1 MRTDNVASFI
11 RTALWGPSLPFSTH
25 PLLVISRLR
34 ETTQSFL
41 SFTLREILF
50 IFLLS
55 FTLTLPRNKNLK
67 NLPEKRKEDRDVAS
81 PFALSA
87 VISLKSN
94 CTRKNGSPLSGKRI
108 ARLEN
113 KRLNHAYKCTNV
125 GKDIYLSDITLFFV
139 DKNQHFSIVFQY
151 FICLFMHIII

>member
-34 ETTQSFL
+34 ELRDCSIL
-41 SFTLREILF
+41 SFIHSPRD
-50 IFLLS
+50 S
-55 FTLTLPRNKNLK
+55 FHFSSLALTSPRNKNL
-67 NLPEKRKEDRDVAS
+67 PGGREKREGDRDAVAPCPRS
-81 PFALSA
+81 RS

-108 ARLEN
+108 ARLEDG
-113 KRLNHAYKCTNV
+113 RLSHAYIRASV
-125 GKDIYLSDITLFFV
+125 GKGISLSGITLLFRTL
-139 DKNQHFSIVFQY
+139 NFSFR
-151 FICLFMHIII
+151 FKLLIIYA

>member
-34 ETTQSFL
+34 EPRDCSIL
-41 SFTLREILF
+41 SFIHSPRD
-50 IFLLS
+50 S
-55 FTLTLPRNKNLK
+55 FHFSSLALTSPRNKNL
-67 NLPEKRKEDRDVAS
+67 PGGRETRGGGQRCRRAVS
-81 PFALSA
+81 PFAPSA

-108 ARLEN
+108 ARL
-113 KRLNHAYKCTNV
+113 KDGRLSHAYNTCLYTCECRQRHISLRYNV
-125 GKDIYLSDITLFFV
+125 FVSDLKFF
-139 DKNQHFSIVFQY
+139 I
-151 FICLFMHIII
+151 